1 MADTTVLLA
10 FVIASLI
17 VLVVPGPGVLYI
29 VTRAASHGS
38 QAAMPSVVGLSV
50 GAFVHAVAA
59 AAGLSALLLA
69 SAAAFDVV
77 KTIGAL
83 YLIVLGVRTL
93 VTRDPASPTRATL
106 NRARARAFSDG
117 VVISILNPKLGIFF
131 LAFLPQFIDPAG
143 LPPALQMLLLGMIYS
158 VLALVTDTGYALLA
172 TRLRRILERPG
183 LRGPL
188 PRYLSGTVYIG
199 LGISTALLDRATG
212 NPAR

>member
-1 MADTTVLLA
+1 
-10 FVIASLI
+10 
-17 VLVVPGPGVLYI
+17 
-29 VTRAASHGS
+29 
-38 QAAMPSVVGLSV
+38 MPSVVGLSV

-83 YLIVLGVRTL
+83 YLIVLGIRTL

-131 LAFLPQFIDPAG
+131 LAFLPQFIDPVG

-212 NPAR
+212 NAAR

>member
-1 MADTTVLLA
+1 MPDSTVLLA
-10 FVIASLI
+10 FVIASLV
-17 VLVVPGPGVLYI
+17 VLIVPGPGVLYI
-29 VTRAASHGS
+29 VASAANHGS
-38 QAAMPSVVGLSV
+38 RATMPAVFGLSV

-83 YLIVLGVRTL
+83 YLIVLGIRTL
-93 VTRDPASPTRATL
+93 LAREPASPAKTAL
-106 NRARARAFSDG
+106 SRARVRAFSDG

-131 LAFLPQFIDPAG
+131 LAFLPQFIDPRG
-143 LPPALQMLLLGMIYS
+143 YPPALQMLLLGMIYS
-158 VLALVTDTGYALLA
+158 LLALLTDTGYALLA
-172 TRLRRILERPG
+172 TRLRRIFERSA

-199 LGISTALLDRATG
+199 LGISTALLDRTTG
-212 NPAR
+212 SPAR